1 MKADNALADMAVVR
15 KPRISVVKILA
26 AEFARIL
33 ALAETKL

>member
-1 MKADNALADMAVVR
+1 VR

-26 AEFARIL
+26 PELARIL